1 MSLCNQ
7 LTKLHFLSLQ
17 LIRGVQQTTAQCI
30 RHVMWPACRE
40 DIVVATK
47 VTGPGQMPWIRG
59 GPASLSAKDILE
71 ALEGSLKRLQTDYID
86 IYQLH
91 WPDRCVHKLPA
102 SKSAPLLALLVGQ

>member
-1 MSLCNQ
+1 M
-7 LTKLHFLSLQ
+7 
-17 LIRGVQQTTAQCI
+17 
-30 RHVMWPACRE
+30 CRE
-40 DIVVATK
+40 HVIVATK

-91 WPDRCVHKLPA
+91 WPDRCVHKPLA
-102 SKSAPLLALLVGQ
+102 SKLYCLRYWLGNKKRIAALHPSSARLCCLPHDK

>member
-1 MSLCNQ
+1 MCS
-7 LTKLHFLSLQ
+7 
-17 LIRGVQQTTAQCI
+17 
-30 RHVMWPACRE
+30 ACRE

-47 VTGPGQMPWIRG
+47 VTGPAQMPWIRG

-91 WPDRCVHKLPA
+91 WPDRYVHKLLA
-102 SKSAPLLALLVGQ
+102 SRSALLPALLVGQ

>member
-1 MSLCNQ
+1 
-7 LTKLHFLSLQ
+7 
-17 LIRGVQQTTAQCI
+17 
-30 RHVMWPACRE
+30 MWPVCRE

-91 WPDRCVHKLPA
+91 WPDRCVHKLLA
-102 SKSAPLLALLVGQ
+102 INVALLAALLVGQEETNSSTASVQCKALLSAT